1 MSLILEALKKSEAE
15 RRAGEVPVL
24 LGERTWVPKRQRPV
38 WPVFVL
44 FVAVVG
50 VAALVANR
58 SILWPERF
66 PVAAEPEPSN
76 RRTNPDGAVALLPER
91 DPGAPSTA
99 RKPVEITE
107 TAPPA
112 HPPTDGPAAEP
123 VAHTPDPAASTMMPP
138 PVSVPAPVLAPAT
151 AFVSD
156 PPATFQTPPGP
167 IDAPPTDVAA
177 LEAPVASTPAGSTPP
192 VETPITTPEIAA
204 RDPAATHAPAAP
216 PPAEPTLLLF
226 AELPYATRQAM
237 PAMKISMQVYHQDP
251 SRRFIIVNGAR
262 LQEGG
267 VIGTELKLSD
277 IRPDGIVLEFRG
289 ERFLILRAGG

>member
-24 LGERTWVPKRQRPV
+24 LGERTWVPKRQRPM

-50 VAALVANR
+50 IAALVANR

-66 PVAAEPEPSN
+66 PVAAEPDPSN
-76 RRTNPDGAVALLPER
+76 LGANPEGAVALVPE
-91 DPGAPSTA
+91 PEPAVASMA
-99 RKPVEITE
+99 RKPVALTD
-107 TAPPA
+107 TSAPPVS
-112 HPPTDGPAAEP
+112 PPTMPPPAPPPTGPAVEP
-123 VAHTPDPAASTMMPP
+123 VVVAPDPAAPSMMPP
-138 PVSVPAPVLAPAT
+138 PIPVPEPEPAQ
-151 AFVSD
+151 AAASD
-156 PPATFQTPPGP
+156 PPATFQTPPVQH
-167 IDAPPTDVAA
+167 DRQPTDPPI
-177 LEAPVASTPAGSTPP
+177 ESNPVASAPP
-192 VETPITTPEIAA
+192 IDTPEIAA
-204 RDPAATHAPAAP
+204 RDSAATQAPATP
-216 PPAEPTLLLF
+216 PAAEPTLLLF

-267 VIGTELKLSD
+267 VIGTELRLSD